1 MKLNFRKIREADL
14 EMIMNWRMKPEI
26 TKFMNTDPK
35 LTLEGQKKWLKHITK
50 DESVRNW
57 VIEVDDIPVGVL
69 NLMDIDWQNKR
80 CSWGYYVA
88 EKSMRSLKL
97 AMAIEWNLYDYVF
110 EKMGLNKL
118 TNEVLAFNKEVV
130 TIHKMC
136 GSDVVGIL
144 KQHIYKNGSYID
156 VVYIEICKDKWE
168 VLKTKH
174 QYPRASFEGEQN
186 NED

>member
-1 MKLNFRKIREADL
+1 MKLNFRLIQEDDL
-14 EMIMNWRMKPEI
+14 EMIMQWRMMPEI
-26 TKFMNTDPK
+26 TKFMNTDPQ
-35 LTLEGQKKWLKHITK
+35 LTLEGQKKWLEHIRK
-50 DESVRNW
+50 DKTVRNW
-57 VIEVDDIPVGVL
+57 VIEAEGKSVGVL
-69 NLMDIDWQNKR
+69 NLMDIDWHNKR

-97 AMAIEWNLYDYVF
+97 AMSIEWNLYDYVF

-136 GSDVVGIL
+136 GSDVIGTL

-156 VVYIEICKDKWE
+156 VVYIEICKDKWAA
-168 VLKTKH
+168 LKEKH
-174 QYPRASFEGEQN
+174 HYPEASFEGE
-186 NED
+186 EDCEN